1 MSQRIET
8 VDILI
13 IGAGPAGSVAAAF
26 LRQQGREVLV
36 LEKQQFPR
44 FSIGESLLPQSMAYI
59 EKAGMLRAVVEAG
72 FQYKNGAA
80 FAHRGKLSNF
90 DFRDKFS
97 PGWGTTYQVVRADFD
112 SILASEAARMGATVR
127 FQHEVL
133 AVDVAGERPLV
144 NVRAPDGE
152 EYVVSAGFLLDAS
165 GFARILPRLLELER
179 PSGFPVRGAIF
190 TQVRDNIAAGTFDR
204 NKILISVHPEHQDVW
219 YWTIPFSNG
228 YCSLGVV
235 AEQAYLAQYEG
246 DEMQRLR
253 AIVGE
258 EPGLAELLA
267 NAEWN
272 LPARQIVG
280 YSSNVSTL
288 WGRNFALLGNA
299 GEFLDPVFSSGV
311 TIAFTSA
318 DLAARCLAKQAAGE
332 AVDWQAEYAVPLKRG
347 VDTFRRFV
355 DSWYAGGFQKVIF
368 HPDQNPEIRRMI
380 CAILAGYA
388 WDQDNPYVGEPRR
401 LKTLEELCGG

>member
-72 FQYKNGAA
+72 FQYKNGAT

-288 WGRNFALLGNA
+288 WGRNYALLGNA